1 MKKLA
6 LFAVLIGGLAFGQ
19 SKKVTTSEVKWWGY
33 KIAKSEASSHFGT
46 VNVKSGDVVMKGNNI
61 TGGTFILDMN
71 SINATD
77 IGPDKGQTKLNEHLK
92 NGDFFEVEKY
102 PTATYKITSVKKST
116 NKAFPFTVNGN
127 LTAKGKTNAVSF
139 PAKINLKNG
148 VLNIVSDKFS
158 FDRQKFGIS
167 YASTMKDVVLK
178 DDIDMTINV
187 TAK

>member
-1 MKKLA
+1 MIK
-6 LFAVLIGGLAFGQ
+6 
-19 SKKVTTSEVKWWGY
+19 EY
-33 KIAKSEASSHFGT
+33 
-46 VNVKSGDVVMKGNNI
+46 
-61 TGGTFILDMN
+61 
-71 SINATD
+71 
-77 IGPDKGQTKLNEHLK
+77 
-92 NGDFFEVEKY
+92 FFEVEKY

-148 VLNIVSDKFS
+148 VLKIVSDKFS